1 MKLQTETV
9 IHISTTDGTSSDTVV
24 AAARQWDTQL
34 LNLSYPEI
42 LPSTPR
48 EFSCQ
53 IASQNRRVPLWHET
67 QA

>member
-1 MKLQTETV
+1 KPSFTFQLLMGHLR
-9 IHISTTDGTSSDTVV
+9 IPVV
-24 AAARQWDTQL
+24 AGARQWDTQL